1 MQTESRARL
10 KLLIPLGILLVL
22 IAAFLIYTG
31 IYYHAD
37 ETAQKALQS
46 DASVQ
51 ISKAD
56 YGWFFDGPGH
66 GRILL

>member
-1 MQTESRARL
+1 MQTKSRARL

-37 ETAQKALQS
+37 ETAQKALQI
-46 DASVQ
+46 DAYFQ
-51 ISKAD
+51 A
-56 YGWFFDGPGH
+56 FH
-66 GRILL
+66 GLSYARL